1 VLDEKALV
9 VLEGGPVRVVL
20 VKVNLLGC
28 GGWGDGGII
37 TTPSR
42 PSKSKE
48 KKKNRNPTSVKKKK
62 KKGKK
67 KKKKKLSMQLPVQN
81 DASWFLYARHSS
93 GYLIGRITNRAGF
106 GISSG
111 SVASMAATMK
121 NRIQKNDS
129 KKKKHFIL

>member
-62 KKGKK
+62 KKKEKK
-67 KKKKKLSMQLPVQN
+67 KRKKKTFDAITRPERRLVVLVRAPQLRVLDRQDHKPRRVRHQQRLGRVNGCNNEKQN
-81 DASWFLYARHSS
+81 P
-93 GYLIGRITNRAGF
+93 
-106 GISSG
+106 
-111 SVASMAATMK
+111 K
-121 NRIQKNDS
+121 E
-129 KKKKHFIL
+129 